1 MTADRAIMNK
11 QVLLGLGVVLVLVGG
26 YFLKDRFVPRIEQD
40 ECDPARISQSFQPFD
55 SLLQSFDDKLVI
67 AFNVP
72 PEMVVEPS
80 MRMQDERRALANLEA
95 PDCLQPLK
103 AHMLDYMDGI
113 LNVLIAF
120 MSGASPDQTRAA
132 LEVAQPMRIALE
144 AELAGLLGATVT
156 PLAMQAPRDEIIPVT
171 GAETQA
177 TQPPAPTVSEV
188 PSLST
193 VSNSKGANLR
203 FGPSVND
210 SFQYVL
216 EAGTVVELMGISQD
230 GEWFLVRVPDFEDQQ
245 GWVFG
250 PLLAGSPNITLLP
263 IVASPEP

>member
-1 MTADRAIMNK
+1 MNK

-26 YFLKDRFVPRIEQD
+26 YFLRDRFVTRIELD
-40 ECDPARISQSFQPFD
+40 KCDPARISQSFQPFD

-95 PDCLQPLK
+95 PNCLQPLK
-103 AHMLDYMDGI
+103 VHMLDYMDGI

-132 LEVAQPMRIALE
+132 LEVAQPMRVALE
-144 AELAGLLGATVT
+144 GELAGLLGATVT
-156 PLAMQAPRDEIIPVT
+156 PLAMQSPWNEMIPVT
-171 GAETQA
+171 GAKPQA
-177 TQPPAPTVSEV
+177 TQPPAPTASEV

-203 FGPSVND
+203 FGPSVNE

-216 EAGTVVELMGISQD
+216 EAGTVVELIGISQD
-230 GEWFLVRVPDFEDQQ
+230 GDWLLVRVPDLKDQQ
-245 GWVFG
+245 GWIFG
-250 PLLAGSPNITLLP
+250 PLLEGLPNVELLP
-263 IVASPEP
+263 VVATSEF